1 MIKFFRKIRYD
12 LMGKNKTGKYFK
24 YAIGEIV
31 LVVIGIL
38 IALNINTWNNNR
50 IERIK
55 ERNLLDNLHEDFL
68 LNKALLDSVK
78 VVHLNHLKIYNKIKS
93 YFPVENYITFNDTI
107 SKYENNITY
116 LTFDPNSGTVNSVLN
131 SGNLNIIQNDTLQ
144 RYLTKWQ
151 DVKNDYLEEE
161 EHYWKFLWEQY
172 WPFFQKEGDM
182 FNKNALTESASLR
195 VFQNRVLMRLD
206 LLNSIAD
213 SYVKEPIEFYIDE
226 IIRLSKPEK

>member
-1 MIKFFRKIRYD
+1 MIPFFRKIRKKMAD
-12 LMGKNKTGKYFK
+12 DNRPLKYMR
-24 YAIGEIV
+24 YAVGEIV

-68 LNKALLDSVK
+68 LNKALYDSTK
-78 VVHLNHLKIYNKIKS
+78 VVHLDHLKIYNKIKS
-93 YFPVENYITFNDTI
+93 YFPVENYKAFNDTI
-107 SKYENNITY
+107 LKYENNINY
-116 LTFDPNSGTVNSVLN
+116 LTFDPNSGTVNSILN
-131 SGNLNIIQNDTLQ
+131 SGNINIIKNDTLQ

-161 EHYWKFLWEQY
+161 EHYWQFLWEQY
-172 WPFFQKEGDM
+172 WPFFQKEGDY
-182 FNKNALTESASLR
+182 FNKNPLIESTSLR

-213 SYVKEPIEFYIDE
+213 SYEEEPIEFYIDE